1 MNSKD
6 FISALRKVI
15 REEVQ
20 TAVRTELDKFSSV
33 LSESKKLQ
41 VTAAALPK
49 YTESYKPKP
58 AAQKKQYTSNPTLNE
73 LLNDTAG
80 FRGEGPKVYMEEQIN
95 QTNYNDFSEWP
106 TMNMNVVATAPQVV
120 TDHDGRRIDMQQLAQ
135 TEAGAAVV
143 DALTKDYSALMKAID
158 SKKGK

>member
-15 REEVQ
+15 REELQ

-33 LSESKKLQ
+33 LTESKRSQ
-41 VTAAALPK
+41 SSPVTAK
-49 YTESYKPKP
+49 YTESYKPKHAP
-58 AAQKKQYTSNPTLNE
+58 QKKQYTANPTLNE
-73 LLNDTAG
+73 LLNDTVG
-80 FRGEGPKVYMEEQIN
+80 FRGEGPQVYMEEQV
-95 QTNYNDFSEWP
+95 NYNDFSEWP
-106 TMNMNVVATAPQVV
+106 TMNMNVAARAPQVV

-158 SKKGK
+158 KKKGN

>member
-33 LSESKKLQ
+33 LSESKKVQ
-41 VTAAALPK
+41 VQSPVVKK
-49 YTESYKPKP
+49 YTESYKPTVAKT
-58 AAQKKQYTSNPTLNE
+58 KQYTSNPTLNE
-73 LLNDTAG
+73 LLNETVG
-80 FRGEGPKVYMEEQIN
+80 FRGEGPQVYMEEQV
-95 QTNYNDFSEWP
+95 NYNDFSEWP
-106 TMNMNVVATAPQVV
+106 TMNTSRRNVATPQVV
-120 TDHDGRRIDMQQLAQ
+120 TDHEGRRIDMQQLAQ

-158 SKKGK
+158 NKKGK

>member
-33 LSESKKLQ
+33 LSESKKTQ
-41 VTAAALPK
+41 VSAPAVTK
-49 YTESYKPKP
+49 YTEAYKPKHTP
-58 AAQKKQYTSNPTLNE
+58 QKKQYTANPTLNE
-73 LLNDTAG
+73 LLNDTVG
-80 FRGEGPKVYMEEQIN
+80 FRGEGPQVYMEEQV
-95 QTNYNDFSEWP
+95 NYNDFSEWP
-106 TMNMNVVATAPQVV
+106 TMNMNAVATRAPQVV
-120 TDHDGRRIDMQQLAQ
+120 TDHDGRRIDMKELAQ

-158 SKKGK
+158 KKKGN

>member
-6 FISALRKVI
+6 FITVLRKVI

-33 LSESKKLQ
+33 LTESKKIQ
-41 VTAAALPK
+41 VSEPIERK

-58 AAQKKQYTSNPTLNE
+58 SVQKKQYTSNPTLNE
-73 LLNDTAG
+73 LLNDTSG
-80 FRGEGPKVYMEEQIN
+80 FRGDGPQVYLEEQL
-95 QTNYNDFSEWP
+95 NYNDYSEWP
-106 TMNMNVVATAPQVV
+106 TMNMNAIASKTPQVV
-120 TDHDGRRIDMQQLAQ
+120 TDHDGRRIDMKQLAQ

>member
-6 FISALRKVI
+6 FISVLRKVI

-33 LSESKKLQ
+33 LYESKKPQ
-41 VTAAALPK
+41 VSAPK
-49 YTESYKPKP
+49 VPRYTESYKPTT

-73 LLNDTAG
+73 LLNDTVG
-80 FRGEGPKVYMEEQIN
+80 FRGEGPKVYMEEQV
-95 QTNYNDFSEWP
+95 NYNDFSEWP
-106 TMNMNVVATAPQVV
+106 TMNANVIAATPQVV

>member
-6 FISALRKVI
+6 FILALRKVI

-33 LSESKKLQ
+33 ITESKKTQ
-41 VTAAALPK
+41 VPVPAITK
-49 YTESYKPKP
+49 YTESYKPKTDT
-58 AAQKKQYTSNPTLNE
+58 QKKQYTSNLTLNE

-80 FRGEGPKVYMEEQIN
+80 FRGDGPQVYLEEQV
-95 QTNYNDFSEWP
+95 NYNDYSEWP
-106 TMNMNVVATAPQVV
+106 TMNINSIATRAPQVI

-158 SKKGK
+158 KKKGK